1 MGWIVFGII
10 AFVVTLWVWRH
21 TYTDREKVYE
31 RKKEGYFDLPPYH
44 WEYKDEDRLAMP
56 RWALLLLFVVCVFP
70 AVNIVL
76 GCIALYLFVHGLI
89 DEDIYFHLKGNRF
102 SNALRAFFTKDVFAK
117 KKSEKSV

>member
-31 RKKEGYFDLPPYH
+31 RKKEGFFDSPPYH

-56 RWALLLLFVVCVFP
+56 RWALLLLFVVYVFP

-89 DEDIYFHLKGNRF
+89 DEDIYFHLKGNKF
-102 SNALRAFFTKDVFAK
+102 TKAMAEFFTKDVYAK
-117 KKSEKSV
+117 KKSE